1 MLSGPIA
8 GRNLHDLGAEVIK
21 LEPPEGDLTRFA
33 QPKVGSI
40 SLYYAQQNTGK
51 RNISIDLRTP
61 EGAAIVRALAAHVDV
76 VIENYRPGVMA
87 RLGLGW
93 DALHAANP
101 RLVLASISGYG
112 QTGAWANR
120 RAYAV
125 VIHAEMGLIEAR
137 RPLAGRRRRHARR
150 RRPRAGRHEPRRRV
164 RRTPPHDAR

>member
-61 EGAAIVRALAAHVDV
+61 EGAAIV
-76 VIENYRPGVMA
+76 A
-87 RLGLGW
+87 R
-93 DALHAANP
+93 
-101 RLVLASISGYG
+101 
-112 QTGAWANR
+112 
-120 RAYAV
+120 
-125 VIHAEMGLIEAR
+125 
-137 RPLAGRRRRHARR
+137 ARR
-150 RRPRAGRHEPRRRV
+150 RTSTSSS
-164 RRTPPHDAR
+164 RTTGPA